1 MSKREIRPFDLTP
14 LAKQWVVE
22 QFQLFVEDQPER
34 VEKFTFDVRELGDYF
49 ADYVHTYLLRHEV
62 PAAADKTAT
71 IMRYSR
77 GHMYKKL
84 EK

>member
-1 MSKREIRPFDLTP
+1 MSKKEIRPFDLTP

-22 QFQLFVEDQPER
+22 QFHAFVEDDAER

>member
-22 QFQLFVEDQPER
+22 QFHAFVEDDAER
-34 VEKFTFDVRELGDYF
+34 VEIFTFDVRELGDYL

-62 PAAADKTAT
+62 PAAADKTAKVL
-71 IMRYSR
+71 RYSR